1 MADDPLAGLPRRTQ
15 QLGID
20 ITPEALSK
28 LATLLELLLAS
39 NAQLNL
45 TGTRDRE
52 SIIQRHFLESLALG
66 AELERCRLIANGARV
81 LDLGSGAGFPGIPI
95 KVVWPGIDL
104 WLLEATAKKARF
116 IESAATS
123 LRLRGAGV
131 LTGRAETLAHHPQ
144 LRESFDLTL
153 ARAVAPLPTLV
164 ELALPFLR
172 LGGHLAAMKGS
183 RAGQE
188 IADAAKALE
197 LCGGMVAKELPVVE
211 GASLGLILV
220 RKSSPTPD
228 RFPRRPGQPASHPLG
243 T

>member
-1 MADDPLAGLPRRTQ
+1 MADDPLARLSRGAQ
-15 QLGID
+15 QLGIEL
-20 ITPEALSK
+20 TPEVQSK

-39 NAQLNL
+39 NAQ
-45 TGTRDRE
+45 
-52 SIIQRHFLESLALG
+52 
-66 AELERCRLIANGARV
+66 
-81 LDLGSGAGFPGIPI
+81 
-95 KVVWPGIDL
+95 PGIDL